1 MIKPSQSIPRHK
13 IVAFC
18 LELDVQIFEISP
30 RPPNS
35 RPRRSRLKIEK
46 VIYEKYG
53 RGYITKKMLEEAAVL
68 FNENY
73 NIWAKREKGKLG
85 GKLGKSH

>member
-1 MIKPSQSIPRHK
+1 
-13 IVAFC
+13 
-18 LELDVQIFEISP
+18 
-30 RPPNS
+30 
-35 RPRRSRLKIEK
+35 LKIEK